1 MSWAVIIAVSL
12 LLPFLFIW
20 SIWSDAHK
28 LGWTAISKD
37 SRMMYVDAMKTVA
50 SAGAVAASLVS
61 AVVSTSAKTVLTYR
75 PIPSTAKWSVVLL
88 VASTLS
94 SVAAI
99 LVLTRCYDRARAR
112 FPKHPFYLA
121 AVAKGLAI
129 DIEQGELLWPELKLI
144 LVLAY
149 LGLVGFLLGFLLL
162 ARVVFLV

>member
-1 MSWAVIIAVSL
+1 
-12 LLPFLFIW
+12 
-20 SIWSDAHK
+20 
-28 LGWTAISKD
+28 
-37 SRMMYVDAMKTVA
+37 MMYVDAMKTVA